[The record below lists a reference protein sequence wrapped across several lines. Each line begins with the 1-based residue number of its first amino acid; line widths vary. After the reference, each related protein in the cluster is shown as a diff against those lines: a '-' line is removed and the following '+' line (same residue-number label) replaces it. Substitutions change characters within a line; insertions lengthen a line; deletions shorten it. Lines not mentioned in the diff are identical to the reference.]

1 LVSDIYFFL
10 NISGDAFPA
19 ATLPAKQMV
28 ARRKLSKAAPVPDED
43 DDAPEELPV
52 GKPALRRGAPRRKVG
67 AAPEEDEEPPA
78 EVSTRKAARPRREV
92 RPVEVDADGDGDD
105 DAPEELTARNAPVPE
120 REPRRKAQSAQQLER
135 AARERQQEVIRSGL
149 VDAGGLPAEL
159 LEQVADV
166 NMKAKPADK
175 SAEELRELRMAAA
188 RRKRAA
194 ERQRQSA
201 KLEAARAAERA
212 RVLAD
217 PSRLLKTDGHI
228 RLAKIVDDPLS
239 AAGPARAAPNFKA
252 VQFLNSHVYGSRL
265 KRTSSE
271 QAMQE
276 TLAAKRRR
284 ELLAARKPSGQGVSK
299 RGRARKHARAKRV

>member
-1 LVSDIYFFL
+1 
-10 NISGDAFPA
+10 
-19 ATLPAKQMV
+19 MV
-28 ARRKLSKAAPVPDED
+28 ARRMAAKAEPDEVPDE
-43 DDAPEELPV
+43 LLV
-52 GKPALRRGAPRRKVG
+52 GKPALRRAVPRRR
-67 AAPEEDEEPPA
+67 ADATPEEDAEPPSEEPK
-78 EVSTRKAARPRREV
+78 RKAARPRRAS
-92 RPVEVDADGDGDD
+92 PPAEVDDDGDGDE
-105 DAPEELTARNAPVPE
+105 DAPPEEVTARNAPE
-120 REPRRKAQSAQQLER
+120 SEWEPRRKAQSAQQQER

-175 SAEELRELRMAAA
+175 STEELRELRMAAA
-188 RRKRAA
+188 RRQRAT

-217 PSRLLKTDGHI
+217 PSRLLKIEGHI

-265 KRTSSE
+265 KRTSSD

-276 TLAAKRRR
+276 ALAAKRRR
-284 ELLAARKPSGQGVSK
+284 ELLSARKPNGPGVSK
-299 RGRARKHARAKRV
+299 RGRSRKHARAKRV